1 METRLRTQVKAPP
14 VPTFTPARGGVLQR
28 KCACGGTLG
37 PTGECEACR
46 KKRLQRKSANTGF
59 ETQNDSTVPSIVPE
73 VLRAPGQPLDTSTHM
88 FMESRFGHDFRN
100 VRVHTDS
107 RAAESAR
114 TVKAL
119 AYTVGRDIV
128 FASHQYRPNS
138 VEGRKLLAH
147 ELTHIIQQGEASIGE
162 VSRDFQIASS
172 NDPLEEQANR
182 VAESKE
188 FRRGVPVSANSDQI
202 LQRAPDRREEQPG
215 GTLPFHEATEL
226 SDCIR
231 IMGEQNAAYCRQE
244 VLGEVTSPLAAPIV
258 PSTAAACFAPVCTQ
272 IARPPVPTNDAAAN
286 SRGNEM
292 VGAAMSCLQSAA
304 AGSKASHAPDI
315 ITNETTE
322 LRAEVD
328 QTYRN
333 LTSGRRGPRAYGY
346 YLEGLRDV
354 CQRKSREI
362 GLEFQYNVIFENQ
375 PGQLQWGYGDA
386 DWSSVEGALA
396 ALPARA
402 TRDNPIVLRFRRSEC
417 HPDDVDPA
425 TGQCVGHA
433 GGFTG
438 GQTDVS
444 TGEITVFNAGLGAAP
459 YSRSAALGLSSTA
472 QTIRHEIGHVV
483 DPRIS
488 QADRDEFFEK
498 IMNWHQY
505 PWAWITVNPPPYP
518 NWRAERTRLL
528 GETGFDDAALD
539 AWLAGLVLN
548 ASVVRGPRTFRRESN
563 FLNSYETAQMPS
575 GREFEY
581 ARTNPGDYFAE
592 IYTLAVSRPEFLYNA
607 LPKAQSAWLKR
618 VVFNTPEYITALAKK
633 AALAGP
639 ARTEFIVRGSRL
651 FTQEQLDALLTELS
665 IQTRQPGTSLA

>member
-1 METRLRTQVKAPP
+1 MNHGGRVILSQTEAKNAPMRHRL
-14 VPTFTPARGGVLQR
+14 LQR
-28 KCACGGTLG
+28 KCACGSASG

-46 KKRLQRKSANTGF
+46 KKRLQRKTGNAGA
-59 ETQNDSTVPSIVPE
+59 ETQNAAAVPPIVHE
-73 VLRAPGQPLDTSTHM
+73 VLRSPSQPLDAQTRA
-88 FMESRFGHDFRN
+88 FMEPRFGHDFSH
-100 VRVHTDS
+100 VRVHSDA

-114 TVKAL
+114 AVKAL
-119 AYTVGRDIV
+119 AYTVGWDIV

-138 VEGRKLLAH
+138 VEGKKLLAH
-147 ELTHIIQQGEASIGE
+147 ELTHVIQQGGAPIGG
-162 VSRDFQIASS
+162 VSRGLEIASS
-172 NDPLEEQANR
+172 NDPLEEQADR
-182 VAESKE
+182 VAESKK
-188 FRRGVPVSANSDQI
+188 FRRGVAVSANSDQI

-215 GTLPFHEATEL
+215 GTLPFHEAMEL

-231 IMGEQNAAYCRQE
+231 IIGEQNAAYCRQE
-244 VLGEVTSPLAAPIV
+244 VLGEVTSPLPAPIV
-258 PSTAAACFAPVCTQ
+258 PSTSAECFAPLCTQ

-304 AGSKASHAPDI
+304 TGSKASHAPDI
-315 ITNETTE
+315 ITNETKE

-333 LTSGRRGPRAYGY
+333 LTSGRRGPKAYRY

-386 DWSSVEGALA
+386 DWNSVEGALA
-396 ALPARA
+396 ALPAEA

-417 HPDDVDPA
+417 HPDDVDPV
-425 TGQCVGHA
+425 TGRCVGQA

-444 TGEITVFNAGLGAAP
+444 KGEITVFNAGLGAAS

-472 QTIRHEIGHVV
+472 QTIRLEIGHVV

-488 QADRDEFFEK
+488 QADRDDFFEK

-528 GETGFDDAALD
+528 GETGFNDAALD
-539 AWLAGLVLN
+539 AWLAGLALN
-548 ASVVRGPRTFRRESN
+548 ASIVRGARTFRRESS

-581 ARTNPGDYFAE
+581 ARTNQGDYFAE
-592 IYTLAVSRPEFLYNA
+592 IYALALSRPEFLYNA

-618 VVFNTPEYITALAKK
+618 VVFHTPENITALAMQV
-633 AALAGP
+633 ALAEP

-651 FTQEQLDALLTELS
+651 FTQEQLDALLAELS
-665 IQTRQPGTSLA
+665 TKMRQPGASLA